1 MPSSRVFSPPSS
13 PASSGLFCWTVFP
26 SIPFGGPCTTL
37 DFSGHVCLEGGVEG
51 ARAVSKGACPPFPCR
66 GAARRWGSSRDPQ
79 GGSCLVTGS
88 LSRPPCPRLPAAHPL
103 PGDWLGRI
111 PMSRLL
117 RARWLTAQAARERPA
132 SSWGPAAA
140 GFPIW
145 KLLSRLRSHQ
155 PALLPGPQRK
165 G

>member
-1 MPSSRVFSPPSS
+1 MHVFVLSECSRVGLFATPRTVACQASLSMGFSRQEYWSGLPCPPLGYFPHLPLLHLLDCFVGLFSPLSPSEA
-13 PASSGLFCWTVFP
+13 PAQP
-26 SIPFGGPCTTL
+26 STSADTFAWR
-37 DFSGHVCLEGGVEG
+37 EGWRG
-51 ARAVSKGACPPFPCR
+51 RAASKGACPPFPCR

-117 RARWLTAQAARERPA
+117 RAR
-132 SSWGPAAA
+132 
-140 GFPIW
+140 
-145 KLLSRLRSHQ
+145 
-155 PALLPGPQRK
+155 
-165 G
+165 